1 MTITLISIGV
11 AVVNPVDKG
20 CIVTDAACLA
30 VSEIISGQ
38 NGEECEF
45 WTADKGL
52 LFNKQQEKV
61 CKAAGRL
68 ISRK

>member
-1 MTITLISIGV
+1 LSL
-11 AVVNPVDKG
+11 
-20 CIVTDAACLA
+20 DAACLA

-52 LFNKQQEKV
+52 FNS
-61 CKAAGRL
+61 
-68 ISRK
+68 ISSKKKYVKLPGG